1 MNPNGTSGSTAHHR
15 HPSPRQRFFGI
26 LRPERR
32 DIEVLLLFS
41 LMNGVLLIAQPM
53 AVDAVV
59 NNIAFGGEQKVYL
72 QALIIIA
79 IALGMFLG
87 VSALMRGTQAYVME
101 TIERRLFVRMAADL
115 SYRLPHSSIGDF
127 ERTQGSE
134 MVNRFFEVVTL
145 QKLSS
150 TLLLEGVNVALS
162 TVIGLVV
169 LSFYHPYLLAFS
181 LTLILCLIAILGP
194 LGHNGVKT
202 SIQKSYAKH
211 AVVDWLEQ
219 LARYPTLFKGTG
231 AAEFACKKADALS
244 QDYLHKRE
252 AHFSIL
258 LRQIIGLLTLQAV
271 ACGAMLAL
279 GTFLVLRGELTLGQL
294 VASELILTAIVDS
307 IAKLSKQLAAWY
319 DALASSDKLGHL
331 VDLPIEPD
339 RQTAPVKRQGPATLE
354 ARHVGFRY
362 PDSPPLFHDL
372 SFRIPAGSRAAV
384 VGGAGHG
391 SSTLLD
397 LMFALRPIDQG
408 EFVMDG
414 VDLRHWPLEALR
426 EDVALVRGTEIVSG
440 TILENVALGRANI
453 GPSEVRDALE
463 VVGLLPSV
471 LNWPAGIDTPLMA
484 GGRPLTSTQRV
495 RLVLAR
501 AIVGRPRLLLLD
513 ESLEGL
519 DGASVE
525 ELAPFLFAAGNPW
538 TLVVVT
544 RDTDLIRRCDPVL
557 RLGDVHAITAT
568 STRPP
573 SA

>member
-1 MNPNGTSGSTAHHR
+1 MNPNGTQRSKPHNR
-15 HPSPRQRFFGI
+15 PSPRQRFFGI

-72 QALIIIA
+72 QALVIIA
-79 IALGMFLG
+79 ITLGMFLG

-115 SYRLPHSSIGDF
+115 SYRIPHCRISDF
-127 ERTQGSE
+127 ERTLGPE
-134 MVNRFFEVVTL
+134 MINRFFEVVTL

-181 LTLILCLIAILGP
+181 LTLILCLVCILGP
-194 LGHNGVKT
+194 LGHNGIGT

-231 AAEFACKKADALS
+231 AAEFACRKADALS
-244 QDYLHKRE
+244 QEYLHKRE
-252 AHFSIL
+252 HHFSIL

-271 ACGAMLAL
+271 ASGAMLTL
-279 GTFLVLRGELTLGQL
+279 GTLLVLRGELTLGQL
-294 VASELILTAIVDS
+294 VASQLILSAIVDS

-331 VDLPIEPD
+331 VDLPIEPA
-339 RQTAPVKRQGPATLE
+339 RQTAVVRREGPASLE
-354 ARHVGFRY
+354 GRRIGFAY
-362 PDSPPLFHDL
+362 PDGPPLFHDL
-372 SFRIPAGSRAAV
+372 SFRFPAGSRVAIVGAA
-384 VGGAGHG
+384 GYG

-397 LMFALRPIDQG
+397 LLFGLRPLDQG
-408 EFVMDG
+408 ELLMDG

-426 EDVALVRGTEIVSG
+426 QDVALVRGTEIVSG
-440 TILENVALGRANI
+440 TILENVSLDRANI
-453 GPSEVRDALE
+453 GPAEVRSALE
-463 VVGLLPSV
+463 SVGLLPSI
-471 LNWPAGIDTPLMA
+471 LNWPSGLDTPLVA

-501 AIVGRPRLLLLD
+501 AIAGRPRLLILD
-513 ESLEGL
+513 ECLEGL
-519 DGASVE
+519 DAESVAQ
-525 ELAPFLFAAGNPW
+525 LAPSLFAADNPW

-544 RDTDLIRRCDPVL
+544 RDPELIRSCSHIL
-557 RLGDVHAITAT
+557 RLGEPRTDGATAIPTT
-568 STRPP
+568 ST
-573 SA
+573 

>member
-1 MNPNGTSGSTAHHR
+1 MNANGHPGSPPHR

-79 IALGMFLG
+79 VALGMFLG
-87 VSALMRGTQAYVME
+87 VSALMRATQAYVME

-115 SYRLPHSSIGDF
+115 SYRIPHCRTGDF
-127 ERTQGSE
+127 ERALGPE
-134 MVNRFFEVVTL
+134 MINRFFEVITL
-145 QKLSS
+145 QKVSS

-181 LTLILCLIAILGP
+181 LVLIACLVAILGP
-194 LGHNGVKT
+194 LGRNGVKT

-231 AAEFACKKADALS
+231 AAEFACRKADALS
-244 QDYLHKRE
+244 QDYLLKRE
-252 AHFSIL
+252 RHFSIL

-271 ACGAMLAL
+271 ASGAMLTL

-331 VDLPIEPD
+331 VDLPIEPA
-339 RQTAPVKRQGPATLE
+339 RQTAQVRREGPAAVE
-354 ARHVGFRY
+354 GRHLGFGY
-362 PDSPPLFHDL
+362 PDAPPLFHDL
-372 SFRIPAGSRAAV
+372 SFRFPAGSRVAIVSAA
-384 VGGAGHG
+384 GYG

-408 EFVMDG
+408 ELLVDG
-414 VDLRHWPLEALR
+414 VDLRHWPLKALR
-426 EDVALVRGTEIVSG
+426 EDVALVRGTEIISG
-440 TILENVALGRANI
+440 TILENVSLGRASI

-463 VVGLLPSV
+463 AVGLLPAI
-471 LNWPAGIDTPLMA
+471 LNWPAGIDTPLVA

-501 AIVGRPRLLLLD
+501 AIVGRPRLLVLD
-513 ESLEGL
+513 ECLEGL
-519 DGASVE
+519 DNASVE
-525 ELAPFLFAAGNPW
+525 QLAPYLFAANNPW
-538 TLVVVT
+538 TLILVT
-544 RDTDLIRRCDPVL
+544 RDPDLIQRCDQVL
-557 RLGDVHAITAT
+557 RLGDVHGIPAP
-568 STRPP
+568 SPKLP

>member
-1 MNPNGTSGSTAHHR
+1 MNPNGTPGSKPHS

-115 SYRLPHSSIGDF
+115 SYRLPHCRISDF
-127 ERTQGSE
+127 ERTLGPE
-134 MVNRFFEVVTL
+134 MINRFFEVVTL

-181 LTLILCLIAILGP
+181 LTLILCLILILGP

-231 AAEFACKKADALS
+231 AAEFACRKADALS
-244 QDYLHKRE
+244 EDYLHKRE
-252 AHFSIL
+252 RHFSIL

-271 ACGAMLAL
+271 ASGAMLAL
-279 GTFLVLRGELTLGQL
+279 GTLLVLRGELTLGQL

-331 VDLPIEPD
+331 VDLSVEPA
-339 RQTAPVKRQGPATLE
+339 RQTAPVKREGPAALE
-354 ARHVGFRY
+354 GRHIGFAY
-362 PDSPPLFHDL
+362 PDAPPLFHDL
-372 SFRIPAGSRAAV
+372 SFRFPAGSRVAV
-384 VGGAGHG
+384 VGAAGYG

-397 LMFALRPIDQG
+397 LLFGLRPIDQG
-408 EFVMDG
+408 ELLMDG

-440 TILENVALGRANI
+440 TILENVSLGRANI
-453 GPSEVRDALE
+453 GPTEVRSALE
-463 VVGLLPSV
+463 SVGLLPAI
-471 LNWPAGIDTPLMA
+471 LNWPSGIDTPLMA
-484 GGRPLTSTQRV
+484 SGRPLTSTQRV

-501 AIVGRPRLLLLD
+501 AIVGRPRLLILD
-513 ESLEGL
+513 ECLEGL
-519 DGASVE
+519 DATSVAQ
-525 ELAPFLFAAGNPW
+525 LAPFLFSADNPW
-538 TLVVVT
+538 TLIMVT
-544 RDTDLIRRCDPVL
+544 RDPDLIRRCNHIL
-557 RLGDVHAITAT
+557 RLGDAEAGAAT
-568 STRPP
+568 SIPTT
-573 SA
+573 ST

>member
-1 MNPNGTSGSTAHHR
+1 MNPNGNTEPTPHR

-59 NNIAFGGEQKVYL
+59 NNIAFGGEQKVFL
-72 QALIIIA
+72 QALVIIA
-79 IALGMFLG
+79 VALGTFLG
-87 VSALMRGTQAYVME
+87 VSALMRGAQAYVME

-115 SYRLPHSSIGDF
+115 SFRLPHCRIADF
-127 ERTQGSE
+127 ERSLGPE
-134 MVNRFFEVVTL
+134 MANRFFEVVTL
-145 QKLSS
+145 QKVSS

-181 LTLILCLIAILGP
+181 LVLIACLVAILGP
-194 LGHNGVKT
+194 LGHNGIKT

-231 AAEFACKKADALS
+231 AAEFACRKADELS
-244 QDYLHKRE
+244 QDYLLKRE
-252 AHFSIL
+252 RHFSIL

-271 ACGAMLAL
+271 ASGAMLAL

-331 VDLPIEPD
+331 VDLPVEPA
-339 RQTAPVKRQGPATLE
+339 RQTAQVRREGPALVE
-354 ARHVGFRY
+354 GRHIQFGH
-362 PDSPPLFHDL
+362 PGSPPLFEDL
-372 SFRIPAGSRAAV
+372 SLRFPAGSRVAV
-384 VGGAGHG
+384 VGAAGYG

-397 LMFALRPIDQG
+397 LLFALRPIDQG
-408 EFVMDG
+408 ELLLDG

-426 EDVALVRGTEIVSG
+426 EDVALVRGTEIISG
-440 TILENVALGRANI
+440 TIFENVSLGRRNI
-453 GPSEVRDALE
+453 GPTEVRNALE
-463 VVGLLPSV
+463 SVGLLPAI
-471 LNWPAGIDTPLMA
+471 LNWPSGIDTHLVA

-501 AIVGRPRLLLLD
+501 AIVGRPRLLILD
-513 ESLEGL
+513 ECLEGL
-519 DGASVE
+519 DTASVE
-525 ELAPFLFAAGNPW
+525 QLTPFLLATANPW
-538 TLVVVT
+538 TLIVVT
-544 RDTDLIRRCDPVL
+544 RDPDLIRRCDQIL
-557 RLGDVHAITAT
+557 RLGSVHGVTLP
-568 STRPP
+568 SPQPP